1 MRKKSGMAKLLYLS
15 VALCLLFS
23 VIISGCDAS
32 DNSDKDAKATNAP
45 ANSANPAATGPTP
58 GGTVKFIM
66 SSTATN
72 IGFPATDAA
81 SFTLYYNRP
90 ALESLGRYDG
100 TGKMTPFLAESW
112 QSDSKAKTITFKIK
126 QGIKFQ
132 DGTDFNAEAVKWNI
146 EQYVAAKRPEVKGI
160 QSIQV
165 IDASTVQLN
174 LASWDIGL
182 LDSIAY
188 FVLMVSPAAV
198 EKNGKD
204 WAVSHPVGTG
214 PFNFVSWEKDVSI
227 KFKKNENY
235 WQKGKP
241 YLDAI
246 EYSFIYDLNTAG
258 NVFKSGG
265 ADVITQMT
273 AETTLEL
280 EKLGKSTMQNNAK
293 IYGRIGL
300 GLMFDSGNPNSP
312 LKELKVRQA
321 VMHAVDTKAI
331 IKSVLR
337 GLAEETNQYYDS
349 TAQFYNPDVK
359 GYPYDPEKAKQLL
372 AEAGY
377 ANGFKTKITTI
388 PSYENLVTAV
398 QSYLAKVGIDV
409 QVVTM
414 DVSKLIA
421 LTAGTWDGMTV
432 YIRTLQ
438 PNAPTLI
445 YRNFGQDAAYFSKN
459 IIHPESLNKLLKD
472 AIDAP
477 DAEASRKAVLDMQKV
492 LHDDHA
498 MYFPMA
504 SPISSI
510 FMNPK
515 VQNLGMFK
523 TNGYDWAPE
532 DVWVQK

>member
-312 LKELKVRQA
+312 VKRAEGQA
-321 VMHAVDTKAI
+321 GCHACGGYQGHYQI
-331 IKSVLR
+331 SVKR
-337 GLAEETNQYYDS
+337 ISRRD
-349 TAQFYNPDVK
+349 
-359 GYPYDPEKAKQLL
+359 
-372 AEAGY
+372 
-377 ANGFKTKITTI
+377 
-388 PSYENLVTAV
+388 
-398 QSYLAKVGIDV
+398 
-409 QVVTM
+409 
-414 DVSKLIA
+414 
-421 LTAGTWDGMTV
+421 
-432 YIRTLQ
+432 Q
-438 PNAPTLI
+438 PIL
-445 YRNFGQDAAYFSKN
+445 
-459 IIHPESLNKLLKD
+459 
-472 AIDAP
+472 
-477 DAEASRKAVLDMQKV
+477 
-492 LHDDHA
+492 
-498 MYFPMA
+498 
-504 SPISSI
+504 
-510 FMNPK
+510 
-515 VQNLGMFK
+515 
-523 TNGYDWAPE
+523 
-532 DVWVQK
+532 

>member
-188 FVLMVSPAAV
+188 FVLMVSPAAWKRTAKTGRSV
-198 EKNGKD
+198 IRSARVLSTLSAGRKMFRSSLRKMKIIGKR
-204 WAVSHPVGTG
+204 VSLILMLSNTP
-214 PFNFVSWEKDVSI
+214 
-227 KFKKNENY
+227 
-235 WQKGKP
+235 
-241 YLDAI
+241 
-246 EYSFIYDLNTAG
+246 SFMTLTRRAMCLNP
-258 NVFKSGG
+258 G
-265 ADVITQMT
+265 A
-273 AETTLEL
+273 
-280 EKLGKSTMQNNAK
+280 
-293 IYGRIGL
+293 
-300 GLMFDSGNPNSP
+300 
-312 LKELKVRQA
+312 
-321 VMHAVDTKAI
+321 
-331 IKSVLR
+331 
-337 GLAEETNQYYDS
+337 
-349 TAQFYNPDVK
+349 
-359 GYPYDPEKAKQLL
+359 
-372 AEAGY
+372 
-377 ANGFKTKITTI
+377 
-388 PSYENLVTAV
+388 
-398 QSYLAKVGIDV
+398 
-409 QVVTM
+409 
-414 DVSKLIA
+414 
-421 LTAGTWDGMTV
+421 
-432 YIRTLQ
+432 
-438 PNAPTLI
+438 
-445 YRNFGQDAAYFSKN
+445 
-459 IIHPESLNKLLKD
+459 
-472 AIDAP
+472 
-477 DAEASRKAVLDMQKV
+477 
-492 LHDDHA
+492 
-498 MYFPMA
+498 PM
-504 SPISSI
+504 
-510 FMNPK
+510 
-515 VQNLGMFK
+515 
-523 TNGYDWAPE
+523 
-532 DVWVQK
+532 